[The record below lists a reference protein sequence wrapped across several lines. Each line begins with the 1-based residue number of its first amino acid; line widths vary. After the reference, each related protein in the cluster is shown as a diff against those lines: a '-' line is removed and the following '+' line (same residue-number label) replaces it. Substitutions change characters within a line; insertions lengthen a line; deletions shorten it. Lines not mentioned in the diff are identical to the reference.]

1 VDTFE
6 AVILGLVQGLTEFL
20 PVSSSG
26 HLLIVPWLFNWEQ
39 PPLAFDAALHFG
51 TLIAVVVYF
60 RVELL
65 RMLRAIPLAARN
77 LGPLLRGDAID
88 HPLAPDAR
96 LGLLIVIGC
105 IPGGIAGVIGQDAI
119 DRFFHSETH
128 QDRAMLVVA
137 FLLASFG
144 ILLWVAERV
153 SKRTR
158 PLSSLKIV
166 DTVVIGL
173 AQAIALLPGVSR
185 SGVTLTAGLF
195 RDLRRPDGA
204 RYSFLLG
211 LPLILAA
218 SLTGIKDL
226 IDSGS
231 GEIGT
236 AQIVIGISVSA
247 ISGLAAIWGLLK
259 LLQHA
264 PTTMF
269 TIYRLGLAALIVI
282 LIATGIR

>member
-51 TLIAVVVYF
+51 TLVAVVVYF

-65 RMLRAIPLAARN
+65 RMLRAIPLAVRN

-105 IPGGIAGVIGQDAI
+105 IPGGIAGVIGNDAI
-119 DRFFHSETH
+119 DRFFHSEAH

-137 FLLASFG
+137 FFLATFG

-153 SKRTR
+153 SKRSR
-158 PLSSLKIV
+158 PLSNLKMA
-166 DTVVIGL
+166 DTIVIGL
-173 AQAIALLPGVSR
+173 AQAIALMPGVSR

-226 IDSGS
+226 TDSGS

-236 AQIVIGISVSA
+236 TQIVIGISVSA
-247 ISGLAAIWGLLK
+247 VSGLAAIWGLLR

-282 LIATGIR
+282 LIATGVR

>member
-1 VDTFE
+1 MDTFE

-26 HLLIVPWLFNWEQ
+26 HLLIVPWLFNWDQ

-65 RMLRAIPLAARN
+65 RMLRAIPLAVRN
-77 LGPLLRGDAID
+77 LRPLVRGETIE

-119 DRFFHSETH
+119 DRFFHSEGH

-137 FLLASFG
+137 FFLASFG
-144 ILLWVAERV
+144 ILLWVAEQV

-204 RYSFLLG
+204 RFSFLLG

-247 ISGLAAIWGLLK
+247 ISGLVAIWGLLK

-282 LIATGIR
+282 LIATGVR

>member
-1 VDTFE
+1 
-6 AVILGLVQGLTEFL
+6 
-20 PVSSSG
+20 
-26 HLLIVPWLFNWEQ
+26 
-39 PPLAFDAALHFG
+39 
-51 TLIAVVVYF
+51 
-60 RVELL
+60 
-65 RMLRAIPLAARN
+65 
-77 LGPLLRGDAID
+77 
-88 HPLAPDAR
+88 
-96 LGLLIVIGC
+96 
-105 IPGGIAGVIGQDAI
+105 
-119 DRFFHSETH
+119 
-128 QDRAMLVVA
+128 VA
-137 FLLASFG
+137 FFLATFG

-153 SKRTR
+153 SKRSR
-158 PLSSLKIV
+158 PLSNLKMA
-166 DTVVIGL
+166 DTIVIGL
-173 AQAIALLPGVSR
+173 AQAIALMPGVSR

-226 IDSGS
+226 TDSGS

-236 AQIVIGISVSA
+236 TQIVIGITVSA
-247 ISGLAAIWGLLK
+247 VSGLAAIWGLLR

-282 LIATGIR
+282 LIATGVR

>member
-1 VDTFE
+1 MDTFE

-65 RMLRAIPLAARN
+65 RMLRAIPLAVRN

-105 IPGGIAGVIGQDAI
+105 IPGGIAGVIGNDAI
-119 DRFFHSETH
+119 DRFFHSEAH

-137 FLLASFG
+137 FFLATFG

-153 SKRTR
+153 SKRSR
-158 PLSSLKIV
+158 PLSNLKMA
-166 DTVVIGL
+166 DTIVIGL
-173 AQAIALLPGVSR
+173 AQAIALMPGVSR

-226 IDSGS
+226 TDSGS

-236 AQIVIGISVSA
+236 TQIVIGITVSA
-247 ISGLAAIWGLLK
+247 VSGLAAIWGLLR

-282 LIATGIR
+282 LIATGVR

>member
-1 VDTFE
+1 VDIFE

-65 RMLRAIPLAARN
+65 RMLRAIPVALRN
-77 LGPLLRGDAID
+77 LGQLLRGEAID

-105 IPGGIAGVIGQDAI
+105 IPGGIAGVIGNDAI
-119 DRFFHSETH
+119 DRFFHSEEH
-128 QDRAMLVVA
+128 QNRAMLVVA
-137 FLLASFG
+137 FFLATFG

-153 SKRTR
+153 SKRIR
-158 PLSSLKIV
+158 PLSNLKV
-166 DTVVIGL
+166 ADTIVIGL

-226 IDSGS
+226 MDSGS

-236 AQIVIGISVSA
+236 TQIVIGISVSA
-247 ISGLAAIWGLLK
+247 ISGLAAIWGLLR

-269 TIYRLGLAALIVI
+269 TIYRLALAALIVI
-282 LIATGIR
+282 LIATGVR

>member
-39 PPLAFDAALHFG
+39 PGLAFDAALHFG

-65 RMLRAIPLAARN
+65 RMLRAIPLALRN
-77 LGPLLRGDAID
+77 FGPLLRGEAID

-105 IPGGIAGVIGQDAI
+105 IPGGIMGVIGNDAI
-119 DRFFHSETH
+119 DRFFHSDEH

-137 FLLASFG
+137 FFLATFG

-153 SKRTR
+153 SKRSR
-158 PLSSLKIV
+158 PLSNLKMA
-166 DTVVIGL
+166 DTIVIGL

-226 IDSGS
+226 MDSGS

-236 AQIVIGISVSA
+236 TQIVIGISVSA
-247 ISGLAAIWGLLK
+247 ISGLAAIWGLLR

-282 LIATGIR
+282 LIATGVR

>member
-51 TLIAVVVYF
+51 TLVAVVVYF

-65 RMLRAIPLAARN
+65 RMLRAIPLALRN

-88 HPLAPDAR
+88 HPLGPDAR

-105 IPGGIAGVIGQDAI
+105 IPGGIAGVIGNDAI
-119 DRFFHSETH
+119 DRFFHSEAH

-137 FLLASFG
+137 FFLATFG

-153 SKRTR
+153 SKRSR
-158 PLSSLKIV
+158 PLSNLKMA
-166 DTVVIGL
+166 DTIVIGL
-173 AQAIALLPGVSR
+173 AQAIALMPGVSR

-226 IDSGS
+226 TDSGS

-236 AQIVIGISVSA
+236 TQIVIGISVSA
-247 ISGLAAIWGLLK
+247 VSGLAAIWGLLR

-282 LIATGIR
+282 LIATGVR

>member
-51 TLIAVVVYF
+51 TLVAVVVYF

-65 RMLRAIPLAARN
+65 RMLRAIPLALRN

-105 IPGGIAGVIGQDAI
+105 IPGGIAGVIGNDAI
-119 DRFFHSETH
+119 DRFFHSEAH

-137 FLLASFG
+137 FFLATFG

-153 SKRTR
+153 SKRSR
-158 PLSSLKIV
+158 PLSNLKMA
-166 DTVVIGL
+166 DTIVIGL
-173 AQAIALLPGVSR
+173 AQAIALMPGVSR

-226 IDSGS
+226 TDSGS

-236 AQIVIGISVSA
+236 TQIVIGITVSA
-247 ISGLAAIWGLLK
+247 VSGLAAIWGLLR

-282 LIATGIR
+282 LIATGVR

>member
-1 VDTFE
+1 VDIFE

-60 RVELL
+60 RSELL
-65 RMLRAIPLAARN
+65 RMLRAIPVALRN
-77 LGPLLRGDAID
+77 LGQLLRGEAID

-105 IPGGIAGVIGQDAI
+105 IPGGIAGVIGNDAI
-119 DRFFHSETH
+119 DRFFHSEEH
-128 QDRAMLVVA
+128 QNRAMLVVA
-137 FLLASFG
+137 FFLATFG

-153 SKRTR
+153 SKRIR
-158 PLSSLKIV
+158 PLSNLKV
-166 DTVVIGL
+166 ADTIVIGL

-226 IDSGS
+226 MDSGS

-236 AQIVIGISVSA
+236 TQIVIGISVSA
-247 ISGLAAIWGLLK
+247 ISGLAAIWGLLR

-269 TIYRLGLAALIVI
+269 TIYRLALAALIVI
-282 LIATGIR
+282 LIATGVR

>member
-65 RMLRAIPLAARN
+65 RMLRAIPLAVRN

-105 IPGGIAGVIGQDAI
+105 IPGGIAGVIGNDAI
-119 DRFFHSETH
+119 DRFFHSEAH

-137 FLLASFG
+137 FFLATFG

-153 SKRTR
+153 SKRSR
-158 PLSSLKIV
+158 PLSNLKMA
-166 DTVVIGL
+166 DTIVIGL
-173 AQAIALLPGVSR
+173 AQAIALMPGVSR

-226 IDSGS
+226 TDSGS

-236 AQIVIGISVSA
+236 TQIVIGISVSA
-247 ISGLAAIWGLLK
+247 VSGLAAIWGLLR

-282 LIATGIR
+282 LIATGVR

>member
-1 VDTFE
+1 MDTFE

-51 TLIAVVVYF
+51 TLVAVVVYF

-65 RMLRAIPLAARN
+65 RMLRAIPLAVRN

-105 IPGGIAGVIGQDAI
+105 IPGGIAGVIGNDAI
-119 DRFFHSETH
+119 DRFFHSEAH

-137 FLLASFG
+137 FFLATFG

-153 SKRTR
+153 SKRSR
-158 PLSSLKIV
+158 PLSNLKMA
-166 DTVVIGL
+166 DTIVIGL
-173 AQAIALLPGVSR
+173 AQAIALMPGVSR

-226 IDSGS
+226 TDSGS

-236 AQIVIGISVSA
+236 TQIVIGISVSA
-247 ISGLAAIWGLLK
+247 VSGLAAIWGLLR

-282 LIATGIR
+282 LIATGVR

>member
-26 HLLIVPWLFNWEQ
+26 HLLIVPWLFNWDQ
-39 PPLAFDAALHFG
+39 PGLAFDAALHFG
-51 TLIAVVVYF
+51 TLIAVIIYF

-65 RMLRAIPLAARN
+65 RMLRAIPLALRN
-77 LGPLLRGDAID
+77 LRPLLRGETID

-105 IPGGIAGVIGQDAI
+105 IPGGIAGVLGNDAI
-119 DRFFHSETH
+119 DRFFHSEEH

-137 FLLASFG
+137 FFLASFG

-153 SKRTR
+153 SKRSR
-158 PLSSLKIV
+158 PLSSLGIV

-226 IDSGS
+226 MDSGS
-231 GEIGT
+231 GDIGT
-236 AQIVIGISVSA
+236 TQIVIGIAVSA

-282 LIATGIR
+282 LIATGVR

>member
-51 TLIAVVVYF
+51 TLVAVVVYF

-65 RMLRAIPLAARN
+65 RMLRAIPLAVRN

-105 IPGGIAGVIGQDAI
+105 IPGGIAGVIGNDAI
-119 DRFFHSETH
+119 DRFFHSEAH

-137 FLLASFG
+137 FFLATFG

-153 SKRTR
+153 SKRSR
-158 PLSSLKIV
+158 PLSNLKMA
-166 DTVVIGL
+166 DTIVIGL
-173 AQAIALLPGVSR
+173 AQAIALMPGVSR

-226 IDSGS
+226 TDSGS

-236 AQIVIGISVSA
+236 TQIVIGITVSA
-247 ISGLAAIWGLLK
+247 VSGLAAIWGLLR

-282 LIATGIR
+282 LIATGVR